1 MKTDNTKTMP
11 NTKTTTGN
19 KTTEE
24 GYRMPGNKT
33 ADKWTSPAQTEF
45 HCFFVDQLKRSEEH
59 TSELQS
65 PWN

>member
-24 GYRMPGNKT
+24 GYRL
-33 ADKWTSPAQTEF
+33 SLI
-45 HCFFVDQLKRSEEH
+45 HI
-59 TSELQS
+59 
-65 PWN
+65 